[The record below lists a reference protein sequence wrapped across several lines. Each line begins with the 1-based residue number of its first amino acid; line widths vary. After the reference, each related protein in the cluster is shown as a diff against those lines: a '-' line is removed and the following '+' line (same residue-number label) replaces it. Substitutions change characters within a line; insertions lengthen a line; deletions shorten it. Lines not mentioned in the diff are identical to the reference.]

1 MAETKLWLVRLAVP
15 GPAEEFKV
23 AATDAYAA
31 LAKGRLMDGG
41 KPREQVSAAFFGS
54 AVLDDAPIPQTVADR
69 LAALE
74 ADVAG
79 LKGK

>member
-1 MAETKLWLVRLAVP
+1 VP

-23 AATDAYAA
+23 AAVDAWGA
-31 LAKGRLMDGG
+31 LIKGRAMDGG
-41 KPREQVSAAFFGS
+41 KPREQVSAAFFGT
-54 AVLDDAPIPQTVADR
+54 AVLDDTPLPVTVAER